1 MTLNNKEKTIIEQQ
15 EGMLNKYAL
24 VLTSIKGIGVKT
36 FSYLIPE
43 EMKPDIKIGQP
54 VSVPFGR
61 MGLINAYVVGFSNY
75 LPEEIKAKNISKI
88 LDYTP
93 IFDLKYLKFLEWV
106 ADYYF
111 CSIQNVLECA
121 VPVKFLSGTQKEQTE
136 KFIEFKTFD
145 NAGKRQTE
153 ILQLLKSK
161 GKIRLID
168 FEKEA
173 KTTRATINK
182 LLNLDCIQ
190 ITEQQLFRNP
200 LEIFKQQD
208 LEPFPQLLDEQ
219 QTAYKE
225 IEKRLGSYNNIL
237 LHGVTSSGKTEVYFA
252 AIKKVLEQGKNILF
266 LAPEIALASVL
277 TQRMAKRFGIEKTA
291 IWHSSISDG
300 EKFDVWNKIKNNE
313 IRILAGAR
321 SAVFAPLKNIGL
333 IIIDEEHD
341 SSYKQTMPS
350 PRYDAKKV
358 AQKLAELNNC
368 PVLSGSATPDI
379 NTYYYAK
386 NSGNLIEM
394 KKRYNDYPLAKVRVV
409 DMREERFRANNGI
422 FSRALVSAIEQN
434 LRDKKQTILLM
445 NRRGF
450 STYTQCM
457 ACGEVIQCPKCAI
470 PLIFHSQTQ
479 TLKCHYCEHE
489 QPMITECPKCGSD
502 AIRNCG
508 TGVQRVELVAQKLF
522 PDCNI
527 ARLDSDSLSKKN
539 QHIEILNDFR
549 NGKIDILIGTQM
561 LAKGLDNPN
570 VTLVGVI
577 NADNGFNLPDFRSC
591 ERGFQLL
598 TQVAGRAGRGN
609 NPGEVYFQTYN
620 PDFFGL
626 ETAKEQDY
634 ETFYKTEIEARENF
648 DYPPFSQ
655 IIRIILSS
663 KNQYRAERSAQ
674 EIAMRLNDIV
684 DNRQLTEP
692 IAVLGPNPCVI
703 ERLQEYYRFQILIKN
718 KLEEKGR
725 RFILNFLAQIK
736 LPEDIRLTIDVDPID
751 IL

>member
-1 MTLNNKEKTIIEQQ
+1 MTLNNETDIIEEQQ

-43 EMKPDIKIGQP
+43 DMKPVIKIGQP

-61 MGLINAYVVGFSNY
+61 MGLINAYIVGFSNY
-75 LPEEIKAKNISKI
+75 LPEGIKAKNISKI

-93 IFDLKYLKFLEWV
+93 IFDIKYLKFLEWT

-121 VPVKFLSGTQKEQTE
+121 VPVKFLSGIQKEQTE

-145 NAGKRQTE
+145 NATKRQIE
-153 ILQLLKSK
+153 ILKILQET
-161 GKIRLID
+161 GKTKLIN
-168 FEKEA
+168 FEKQV
-173 KTTRATINK
+173 KTTRATLNK
-182 LLNLDCIQ
+182 LVNLGCAQ
-190 ITEQQLFRNP
+190 ITEKQLFRNP
-200 LEIFKQQD
+200 LEIFKQQE
-208 LEPFPQLLDEQ
+208 LEPFPELLEEQ
-219 QTAYKE
+219 QNAYNE

-252 AIKKVLEQGKNILF
+252 AIKKVLEQGKNVLF

-277 TQRMAKRFGIEKTA
+277 TQRMARRFGIEKTA

-300 EKFDVWNKIKNNE
+300 EKFDVWNKIKNNK

-341 SSYKQTMPS
+341 SSYKQTMPV

-368 PVLSGSATPDI
+368 PVVSGSATPDI

-394 KKRYNDYPLAKVRVV
+394 KKRYNDYPLAKVRVI
-409 DMREERFRANNGI
+409 DMREEHFRANNGI

-434 LRDKKQTILLM
+434 LKDKKQTIILM

-450 STYTQCM
+450 STYTQCL

-489 QPMITECPKCGSD
+489 QPMITQCPKCGSD

-522 PDCNI
+522 PDSNI
-527 ARLDSDSLSKKN
+527 ARLDSDTLSRKN

-549 NGKIDILIGTQM
+549 SGKIDILIGTQM

-598 TQVAGRAGRGN
+598 TQVAGRAGRGD

-634 ETFYKTEIEARENF
+634 ETFYKTEIQAREDF

-684 DNRQLTEP
+684 DKRQLTEP
-692 IAVLGPNPCVI
+692 IAVLGPNSCVI

-725 RFILNFLAQIK
+725 RFVLSFLSQIK
-736 LPEDIRLTIDVDPID
+736 LPEDIRLTVDVDPID

>member
-1 MTLNNKEKTIIEQQ
+1 MSKNIDNKEELQ

-36 FSYLIPE
+36 FSYLIPDD
-43 EMKPDIKIGQP
+43 MKPVIKTGMP
-54 VSVPFGR
+54 VLVPFGR
-61 MGLINAYVVGFSNY
+61 MGLINAFVCGFTNY
-75 LPEEIKAKNISKI
+75 LPEGIKAKSIAKI

-93 IFDLKYLKFLEWV
+93 IFDLNYLKFLEWV
-106 ADYYF
+106 ASYYA
-111 CSIQNVLECA
+111 CSIQNVIECA
-121 VPVKFLSGTQKEQTE
+121 VPMKFLNGVQKEQSE
-136 KFIEFKTFD
+136 KYISFKTYE
-145 NAGKRQTE
+145 NATKRQQE
-153 ILQLLKSK
+153 ILKILEQT
-161 GKIRLID
+161 GKTRLVD
-168 FEKEA
+168 FEKFA
-173 KTTRATINK
+173 KTTRATVNK
-182 LLNLDCIQ
+182 LEALGCVE
-190 ITEQQLFRNP
+190 ITEEQVFRNP
-200 LEIFKQQD
+200 LSIFKHQE
-208 LEPFPQLLDEQ
+208 LEEFPKLMEEQ
-219 QTAYKE
+219 QHVYEE
-225 IEKRLGSYNNIL
+225 IEKRLGSHSTIL
-237 LHGVTSSGKTEVYFA
+237 LHGVTSSGKTEVYFK
-252 AIKKVLEQGKNILF
+252 AIKKVLEKGKNVLF

-277 TQRMAKRFGIEKTA
+277 TQRVARRFGIDKTA
-291 IWHSSISDG
+291 IWHSSISEG
-300 EKFDVWNKIKNNE
+300 EKFDVWQKIKNNQ

-358 AQKLAELNNC
+358 AQKLAELNEC
-368 PVLSGSATPDI
+368 PLLLGSATPDI

-386 NSGNLIEM
+386 NSGNLLTL
-394 KKRYNDYPLAKVRVV
+394 KRRYNDYPMAKVRII
-409 DMREERFRANNGI
+409 DMREEHFRANHGV
-422 FSRALVSAIEQN
+422 FSRTLVSAIEQN
-434 LRDKKQTILLM
+434 LRDKKQTIILI

-450 STYTQCM
+450 STYTQCL

-470 PLIFHSQTQ
+470 PLVFHSQTQ

-489 QPMITECPKCGSD
+489 QPMVTKCPKCGSE
-502 AIRNCG
+502 ALRNSG
-508 TGVQRVELVAQKLF
+508 TGVQKVEIIAKKLF

-527 ARLDSDSLSKKN
+527 VRLDSDVMSRKN
-539 QHIEILNDFR
+539 QHIEILEDFR

-598 TQVAGRAGRGN
+598 TQVAGRAGRGD

-620 PDFFGL
+620 PDFYGL

-634 ETFYKTEIEARENF
+634 ETFFKTEIEAREDF

-655 IIRIILSS
+655 IIRIILAS
-663 KNQYRAERSAQ
+663 KNQFRAERSAQ
-674 EIAMRLNDIV
+674 EIAMRLHDVV
-684 DNRQLTEP
+684 DKMQLTEP
-692 IAVLGPNPCVI
+692 VAVLGPTSCVI
-703 ERLQEYYRFQILIKN
+703 EKLQDYYRFQILVKN
-718 KLEEKGR
+718 KLAEKGH
-725 RFILNFLAQIK
+725 RFVISFLNQVK
-736 LPEDIRLTIDVDPID
+736 LPDDIRLTVDVDPID